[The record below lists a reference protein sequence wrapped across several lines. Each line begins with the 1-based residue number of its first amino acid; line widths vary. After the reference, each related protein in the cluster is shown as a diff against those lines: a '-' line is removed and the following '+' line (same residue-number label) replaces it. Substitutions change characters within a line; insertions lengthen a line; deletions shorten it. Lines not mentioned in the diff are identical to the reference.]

1 MARSDSSAG
10 SGSAPRTDIRREPRP
25 FLYLEPAQVGA
36 VDPVGSDGLARAL
49 EPRVPHV
56 VRGLVDFTIAR
67 HNARAARPRPIQLSV
82 LNRRRRAARLW
93 TLAIARG
100 DAAAST
106 CRQVAT
112 HWLPLLC
119 AVGPDRS
126 GLADAV
132 RSLVEYVRG
141 AVTAL
146 VFDEPSDSLASQA
159 RALHALEATLS
170 AHLGAALEHARAT
183 EAWSDPPSAPKA
195 TSPKKPA

>member
-10 SGSAPRTDIRREPRP
+10 AGSARRTDIRREPRP

-100 DAAAST
+100 DADAST

-119 AVGPDRS
+119 AAGPDRS

-146 VFDEPSDSLASQA
+146 VFDEPSESLASQA

-183 EAWSDPPSAPKA
+183 EARSEPPSATKA
-195 TSPKKPA
+195 TPPKKPA